1 MRPRTSWV
9 TLAWPTM
16 SWATIAAILLAT
28 LSVVVTPAL
37 STADRAAFRHPRH
50 LLHLRALVALRSSR
64 GYRGHSRPARRCPGA
79 LDVVADQFSRRR
91 SAHDHSFH
99 HRGERC
105 QRGIRSLFGL
115 PAERPQ
121 NPWTTHAS
129 NQGHGRHRGHGES
142 GLHASSF
149 ILRGK
154 AQFRRTVRP
163 IVGSFSRGLILRC
176 RMDGR
181 PWRISIRWF
190 ASLPWTDR
198 WRG

>member
-50 LLHLRALVALRSSR
+50 LLHLRALVALRPSR

-91 SAHDHSFH
+91 SNPSSRRAVPAWYTIAVRTTS
-99 HRGERC
+99 GTAAE
-105 QRGIRSLFGL
+105 SLGYACVQPRTRPTSWSRRIWLTRFEFY
-115 PAERPQ
+115 PAR
-121 NPWTTHAS
+121 
-129 NQGHGRHRGHGES
+129 
-142 GLHASSF
+142 
-149 ILRGK
+149 K
-154 AQFRRTVRP
+154 
-163 IVGSFSRGLILRC
+163 GSVQTNSAANYR
-176 RMDGR
+176 
-181 PWRISIRWF
+181 
-190 ASLPWTDR
+190 
-198 WRG
+198 